1 MDEEELEA
9 QRQEIIQKWSSLGF
23 LEGLNDDT
31 RNNIE
36 TLYENQANTLI
47 NETQPETESGFENV
61 AFPIVRRVFARLA
74 SYDIVSYNIDW
85 EKADFK
91 PYNKIKKHDFKN
103 G

>member
-1 MDEEELEA
+1 MDEEELET

-23 LEGLNDDT
+23 LDGLNDDT

-61 AFPIVRRVFARLA
+61 TFPIVRRVFARTLA
-74 SYDIVSYNIDW
+74 LDILPLSELDW
-85 EKADFK
+85 DKVDFK
-91 PYNKIKKHDFKN
+91 PKNKIKKHKL
-103 G
+103 

>member
-23 LEGLNDDT
+23 LDGLNDDT

-47 NETQPETESGFENV
+47 NETQPETESSFENV
-61 AFPIVRRVFARLA
+61 VFPIVRRVFARLT
-74 SYDIVSYNIDW
+74 SHDIVSYRIDW
-85 EKADFK
+85 EKTDFK
-91 PYNKIKKHDFKN
+91 PYNKIKKHKL
-103 G
+103 

>member
-36 TLYENQANTLI
+36 TLYENQANTII
-47 NETQPETESGFENV
+47 NETQPETELGFENIV
-61 AFPIVRRVFARLA
+61 FPVVRRVFARTLA
-74 SYDIVSYNIDW
+74 LDIVGHSIEWD
-85 EKADFK
+85 KVDFK
-91 PYNKIKKHDFKN
+91 PHNKIKKHDFKN